1 MTLAQFMDAI
11 QPVYQTTYIGRAS
24 TGYLPNAGTAVS
36 TKVSDGV
43 SGWAAHPVAPVFLV
57 ALAILFVA
65 NINFGPGWMRFRYW
79 IASALLVVCLIPV
92 NVQGESGNGVTF
104 GALAVLATI
113 VAALFRRK
121 EA

>member
-1 MTLAQFMDAI
+1 MILAQFVEAI

-43 SGWAAHPVAPVFLV
+43 SGWAPHPVAPV
-57 ALAILFVA
+57 
-65 NINFGPGWMRFRYW
+65 
-79 IASALLVVCLIPV
+79 LLV
-92 NVQGESGNGVTF
+92 
-104 GALAVLATI
+104 VLATI
-113 VAALFRRK
+113 VATLFRRK